1 MSKKKGFIQDVFA
14 KAKKKGTLGKC
25 TGKKLGS
32 KTCPKGSKAY
42 NSQGSKMC
50 EVIFLIT

>member
-1 MSKKKGFIQDVFA
+1 MARGFIQKAFA

-32 KTCPKGSKAY
+32 KSCPKGSKAY
-42 NSQGSKMC
+42 NFALTLKK
-50 EVIFLIT
+50 LRKRK